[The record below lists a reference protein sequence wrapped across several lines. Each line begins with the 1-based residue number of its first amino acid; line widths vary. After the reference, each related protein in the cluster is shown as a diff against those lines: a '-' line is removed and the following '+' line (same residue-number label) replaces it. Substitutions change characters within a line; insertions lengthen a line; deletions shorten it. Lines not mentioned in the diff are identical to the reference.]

1 MRPVSAQFQAAV
13 TGSHRVAHRAR
24 VLAPGYNGTNP
35 GPLNADGSP
44 QNSLLI
50 ESGTVNLD
58 RTAQV
63 RGSLDITI
71 SAPWPSSATDMLT
84 PYGNEIYVERGVVY
98 GDGST
103 EWVGQGYYRIDTV
116 EQASAPYGAI
126 HITGTDRMQGVI
138 DQKLTAP
145 AVVSA
150 GSTIITVIEG
160 LVLDVFPW
168 AVFDYDAGLGSDTLN
183 ADQVTT
189 QDRFKFIDD
198 LVKAYGMVWYWN
210 HQGLLYIHPA
220 PNPAVP
226 VLTVQAGQGGVLATL
241 SRTLT
246 RSGITNGCVVT
257 GNQASNNPPVFA
269 TVVDNNPNSPT
280 YWYGQFGQVPE
291 FFSASTLQT
300 AVQCQAA
307 GAARLQQSTGLP
319 YEVDFSMVP
328 NPAVEPLDCAQ
339 FVYPGRAE
347 LHVLDSIVIPLDV
360 HTAMTGVTRQQT
372 VGVFA

>member
-24 VLAPGYNGTNP
+24 VLAPGYNGTSP

-50 ESGTVNLD
+50 ESGTVTLD

-71 SAPWPSSATDMLT
+71 SAAWPSSATDMLT

-103 EWVGQGYYRIDTV
+103 EWVGQGYYRIDDV
-116 EQASAPYGAI
+116 EQQSAPIGAI
-126 HITGTDRMQGVI
+126 HITGTDRMQGLV
-138 DQKLTAP
+138 DQTLTSP
-145 AVVSA
+145 VSFAA
-150 GSTIITVIEG
+150 GSTIITVIEA
-160 LVLDVFPW
+160 LVIDVFPW
-168 AVFDYDAGLGSDTLN
+168 AVLDYDASLGTSTL
-183 ADQVTT
+183 AATQVTT
-189 QDRFKFIDD
+189 QDRFQFIDD
-198 LVKAYGMVWYWN
+198 LVKAYGMVWYWD
-210 HQGLLYIHPA
+210 HRGLLYIHPA

-226 VLTVQAGQGGVLATL
+226 VLTVKAGQGGVLATL

-246 RSGITNGCVVT
+246 RSGITNGCMVT
-257 GNQASNNPPVFA
+257 GEQASDAPPVFA
-269 TVVDNNPNSPT
+269 LVVDNNPLSPT

-300 AVQCQAA
+300 TAQCQTA
-307 GAARLQQSTGLP
+307 GIARLQQSTGLP
-319 YEVDFSMVP
+319 YEVDFTMVP
-328 NPAVEPLDCAQ
+328 NPAIEPLDCVQ
-339 FVYPGRAE
+339 LQYPGRAE
-347 LHVLDSIVIPLDV
+347 NHVLDSITIPLDV
-360 HTAMTGVTRQQT
+360 STAMAGTTRQQT
-372 VGVFA
+372 TGVFQ